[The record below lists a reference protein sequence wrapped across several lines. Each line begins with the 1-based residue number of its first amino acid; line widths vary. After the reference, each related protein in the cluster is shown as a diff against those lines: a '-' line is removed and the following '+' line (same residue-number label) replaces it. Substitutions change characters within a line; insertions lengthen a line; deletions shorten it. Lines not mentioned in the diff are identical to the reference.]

1 MTNKKNKTR
10 KKAKT
15 RKLQKNIKAIIGEEK
30 TEAGFDNIPITEKS
44 LWRND
49 QFGKRKV
56 IDIENFI
63 IRKHIDSGGL
73 ATDYNKKRLK
83 IATKEF
89 KRRILLQLK
98 HSASSRRLFKKKT
111 KKKYNSNTISKII
124 DKMSIVKIQK
134 LYLFLLKTKK
144 TKKIMKKVIYQQ

>member
-10 KKAKT
+10 KRVKT
-15 RKLQKNIKAIIGEEK
+15 RNLQKNIKAIIGDQV

-56 IDIENFI
+56 IDVENFI
-63 IRKHIDSGGL
+63 IRNHIDNGGL

-83 IATKEF
+83 TATKEF

-98 HSASSRRLFKKKT
+98 DSSSSRRLFKQKT
-111 KKKYNSNTISKII
+111 KKKYNSKTITKII
-124 DKMSIVKIQK
+124 DKMTIVKLQK
-134 LYLFLLKTKK
+134 LYFFILKKKK
-144 TKKIMKKVIYQQ
+144 TRKSRKK

>member
-10 KKAKT
+10 KKVKT
-15 RKLQKNIKAIIGEEK
+15 RNLQKNIKTIIGDDSVI
-30 TEAGFDNIPITEKS
+30 EAGFDNIPITEKS

-56 IDIENFI
+56 IDVENFI
-63 IRKHIDSGGL
+63 IRNHIDNGGL

-83 IATKEF
+83 TATKEF

-98 HSASSRRLFKKKT
+98 DSPSSRRLFKQKT
-111 KKKYNSNTISKII
+111 KKKYNSKTITKII
-124 DKMSIVKIQK
+124 DKMTIVKLQK
-134 LYLFLLKTKK
+134 LYFFILKKKK
-144 TKKIMKKVIYQQ
+144 TRKSRKK

>member
-10 KKAKT
+10 KKVKT
-15 RKLQKNIKAIIGEEK
+15 RNLQKNIKAIIGDHK

-56 IDIENFI
+56 VDIENFI
-63 IRKHIDSGGL
+63 IRNHIDNGGL

-83 IATKEF
+83 TATKEF

-98 HSASSRRLFKKKT
+98 DSSLSRRLFKQKT
-111 KKKYNSNTISKII
+111 KKKYNSKTITKII
-124 DKMSIVKIQK
+124 DKMTIVKLQK
-134 LYLFLLKTKK
+134 LYFFILKKKK
-144 TKKIMKKVIYQQ
+144 TRKSRKK

>member
-10 KKAKT
+10 KNIKT
-15 RKLQKNIKAIIGEEK
+15 RNLQKNIKAIIDDGV
-30 TEAGFDNIPITEKS
+30 TQAGFDNIPITEKS

-56 IDIENFI
+56 IDVENFI
-63 IRKHIDSGGL
+63 IRNHIDNGGL

-83 IATKEF
+83 TATKEF

-98 HSASSRRLFKKKT
+98 DSPSSRRLFKQKT
-111 KKKYNSNTISKII
+111 KKKYNSKTITKII
-124 DKMSIVKIQK
+124 DKMTIVKLQK
-134 LYLFLLKTKK
+134 LYFFILKKKK
-144 TKKIMKKVIYQQ
+144 TRKSRKK

>member
-1 MTNKKNKTR
+1 MKSKKKKSR
-10 KKAKT
+10 KKVKT
-15 RKLQKNIKAIIGEEK
+15 RKLQKIIIGDQLTK
-30 TEAGFDNIPITEKS
+30 AGFDNIPITKKS

-63 IRKHIDSGGL
+63 IRTHIDDGGL

-83 IATKEF
+83 LATKEF

-98 HSASSRRLFKKKT
+98 DSSLSRRLFKQKT
-111 KKKYNSNTISKII
+111 KKKYNSKTITKII
-124 DKMSIVKIQK
+124 DKMTIVKLQK
-134 LYLFLLKTKK
+134 LYFFILKKKK
-144 TKKIMKKVIYQQ
+144 TRKSGKK

>member
-1 MTNKKNKTR
+1 MTNKKKKTR
-10 KKAKT
+10 KKSKTRKKLKT
-15 RKLQKNIKAIIGEEK
+15 RKLQKNIKTIIGEDNNK
-30 TEAGFDNIPITEKS
+30 AGFDNIPITEKS
-44 LWRND
+44 VWRND

-56 IDIENFI
+56 LDIESFM
-63 IRKHIDSGGL
+63 IRKHIDNGGL

-83 IATKEF
+83 TASKEF

-111 KKKYNSNTISKII
+111 KKKYNSNTIRKII

-134 LYLFLLKTKK
+134 LYLFLLKTK
-144 TKKIMKKVIYQQ
+144 

>member
-1 MTNKKNKTR
+1 MTKKKR
-10 KKAKT
+10 AKKVKT
-15 RKLQKNIKAIIGEEK
+15 RKLRKNIKAIIGDQV

-56 IDIENFI
+56 IDVENFI
-63 IRKHIDSGGL
+63 IRTHIDNGGL

-83 IATKEF
+83 SAIKEF

-98 HSASSRRLFKKKT
+98 DSSSSRRLFKQKT
-111 KKKYNSNTISKII
+111 KKKYNSKTITKII
-124 DKMSIVKIQK
+124 DKMTITKLQK
-134 LYLFLLKTKK
+134 LYLFILHKKK
-144 TKKIMKKVIYQQ
+144 TKKSLKK

>member
-1 MTNKKNKTR
+1 MTTKKKKR
-10 KKAKT
+10 KKKVKT
-15 RKLQKNIKAIIGEEK
+15 IKLQKNIKAIIGEDK

-56 IDIENFI
+56 IDVEKFI
-63 IRKHIDSGGL
+63 IRSHIDNGGL

-98 HSASSRRLFKKKT
+98 DSASSRRLFNKKT
-111 KKKYNSNTISKII
+111 KKKYNSKTITKII
-124 DKMSIVKIQK
+124 DKMPIVKIQK

-144 TKKIMKKVIYQQ
+144 TKKSRKK

>member
-10 KKAKT
+10 KKVKT
-15 RKLQKNIKAIIGEEK
+15 RKLKKSIKAIIDDDVTE
-30 TEAGFDNIPITEKS
+30 EAGFDNIPITEKS

-56 IDIENFI
+56 IDVENFI
-63 IRKHIDSGGL
+63 IRNHIDNGGL

-83 IATKEF
+83 TATKEF

-98 HSASSRRLFKKKT
+98 DSPSSRRLFKQKT
-111 KKKYNSNTISKII
+111 KKKYNSKTITKII
-124 DKMSIVKIQK
+124 DKMTIVKLQK
-134 LYLFLLKTKK
+134 LYFFILKKKK
-144 TKKIMKKVIYQQ
+144 TRKSRKK

>member
-1 MTNKKNKTR
+1 MTSKKKKRR

-56 IDIENFI
+56 IDMENFI
-63 IRKHIDSGGL
+63 IRNHIDNGGL

-83 IATKEF
+83 TATKEI

-98 HSASSRRLFKKKT
+98 NSPLSRRLFKKKT
-111 KKKYNSNTISKII
+111 KKKYNSKTINKII
-124 DKMSIVKIQK
+124 DKMSVVKLQK
-134 LYLFLLKTKK
+134 LYIFFLKNEKTKK
-144 TKKIMKKVIYQQ
+144 SRKK

>member
-1 MTNKKNKTR
+1 MTTKKKKTKRKGKTR
-10 KKAKT
+10 KI
-15 RKLQKNIKAIIGEEK
+15 QKNIKAIIGDEK

-56 IDIENFI
+56 IDMENFI
-63 IRKHIDSGGL
+63 IRNHIDNGGL

-83 IATKEF
+83 TATKEF

-98 HSASSRRLFKKKT
+98 SSPSSRRLFKQKT
-111 KKKYNSNTISKII
+111 KKKYNSKTITKII

-134 LYLFLLKTKK
+134 LYLFLLKNKK
-144 TKKIMKKVIYQQ
+144 TKKSRKK

>member
-10 KKAKT
+10 KKVKT
-15 RKLQKNIKAIIGEEK
+15 RNLQKNIKTIIGDHV

-56 IDIENFI
+56 IDVENFI
-63 IRKHIDSGGL
+63 IRNHIDNGGL

-83 IATKEF
+83 TATKEF

-98 HSASSRRLFKKKT
+98 DSPSSRRLFKQKT
-111 KKKYNSNTISKII
+111 KKKYNSKTITKII
-124 DKMSIVKIQK
+124 DKMTIVKLQK
-134 LYLFLLKTKK
+134 LYFFILKKKK
-144 TKKIMKKVIYQQ
+144 TRKSRKK

>member
-1 MTNKKNKTR
+1 MKSKKKKSR
-10 KKAKT
+10 KKVKT
-15 RKLQKNIKAIIGEEK
+15 RKLQKIIIGDQLTK
-30 TEAGFDNIPITEKS
+30 AGFDNIPITKKS

-63 IRKHIDSGGL
+63 IRTHIDDGGL

-83 IATKEF
+83 LATKEF

-98 HSASSRRLFKKKT
+98 DSSLSRRLFKQKT
-111 KKKYNSNTISKII
+111 KKKYNSKTITKII
-124 DKMSIVKIQK
+124 DKMTIVKLQK
-134 LYLFLLKTKK
+134 LYLFLLTKK
-144 TKKIMKKVIYQQ
+144 KTRKSRKK

>member
-1 MTNKKNKTR
+1 MTSKKNKTR
-10 KKAKT
+10 KRVKT
-15 RKLQKNIKAIIGEEK
+15 RNLQKNIKAIIGDQV

-56 IDIENFI
+56 VDFESFI
-63 IRKHIDSGGL
+63 IRNHIDNGGL

-83 IATKEF
+83 TATKEF

-98 HSASSRRLFKKKT
+98 DSPSSRRLFKQKT
-111 KKKYNSNTISKII
+111 KKKYNSKTITKII
-124 DKMSIVKIQK
+124 DKMTIVKLQK
-134 LYLFLLKTKK
+134 LYFFILKKKK
-144 TKKIMKKVIYQQ
+144 TRKSRKK